1 MNNEAIANLMLS
13 GVIFALIMFAVTV
26 GIAVAVSAYLFGV
39 APDSSALI
47 GILGAMVV
55 ARGLTELVIVSL
67 NRRQP
72 F

>member
-1 MNNEAIANLMLS
+1 MKKATAHLMLS
-13 GVIFALIMFAVTV
+13 GVIFALIMFALTV
-26 GIAVAVSAYLFGV
+26 GIAVAVSAYVFGV

-55 ARGLTELVIVSL
+55 ARGLTEFVMITL

>member
-1 MNNEAIANLMLS
+1 MNNEVIANLMLS
-13 GVIFALIMFAVTV
+13 GVIFALTLFAATV

-39 APDSSALI
+39 ALDSSVLV
-47 GILGAMVV
+47 GILGTLVV
-55 ARGLTELVIVSL
+55 LRGLTEFVIVSL